1 MSPSEEECRE
11 VMREMKSVQHKVEWK
26 ITLDSASSDCS
37 NIVFSN
43 ISEHLVMKLEL
54 WHTSLDSHCVSELSR
69 ILSCSKTLKVLEFR
83 YSPLPLKG
91 LELISNDVSTNT
103 TLKRLLISGDDTIT
117 DEDIP
122 HICKIIT
129 QNTTLKGLHI
139 TSCPNITRR
148 GMEQLSTLKAK
159 YQLE

>member
-1 MSPSEEECRE
+1 
-11 VMREMKSVQHKVEWK
+11 MREMKSVQHKIEWK

-43 ISEHLVMKLEL
+43 ISEHLVTKLEI
-54 WHTSLDSHCVSELSR
+54 WYTSLDSHCVSELSR

-83 YSPLPLKG
+83 YSPFPLNG
-91 LELISNDVSTNT
+91 LESIFNAVSTNT

-122 HICKIIT
+122 HISKKIT
-129 QNTTLKGLHI
+129 QNTTLKGLYI
-139 TSCPNITRR
+139 TSCHNITKN
-148 GMEQLSTLKAK
+148 GMEQLSTIKAK
-159 YQLE
+159 CHLE